1 MFDKTIFAYFFMF
14 DWRQFFNEFSQSI
27 LWNIYNFFKE
37 IQVYCNSWKKK
48 DLKVVF
54 FLMVDDFG
62 ITKITNE
69 MYDDSEIPDV
79 HRFIT
84 AKEKC

>member
-1 MFDKTIFAYFFMF
+1 MF

-27 LWNIYNFFKE
+27 LWNIYILSKKFKFIVIVE
-37 IQVYCNSWKKK
+37 KK
-48 DLKVVF
+48 DFKVV
-54 FLMVDDFG
+54 LWMVDDFG